1 MAAKMAD
8 FMQKYVYLNNAGYNE
23 DIFHILTAKVLFYI
37 KAQTRV
43 SSLKRWMGLFV
54 ASRLSKWRPIW
65 RPKLKVN
72 ISQLLDKIAAS
83 LQRISL
89 ILWVQEFSRAT
100 ANTAR

>member
-43 SSLKRWMGLFV
+43 SSLKRWNFLWQAHFQNGGQYGGLN
-54 ASRLSKWRPIW
+54 RK
-65 RPKLKVN
+65 
-72 ISQLLDKIAAS
+72 
-83 LQRISL
+83 
-89 ILWVQEFSRAT
+89 
-100 ANTAR
+100 